1 MTRRLFLLTAFLAL
15 LLGGCREKPAARR
28 HITIGAVRA
37 AYYLPE
43 FVVYRNGYLASRGYE
58 VELKIYERNTDMI
71 NDYLAG
77 RLDVV
82 AQGALTLF
90 PMELRYGNRFLF
102 IYGQNSSSYSF
113 LVPQNSK
120 ISSLQQLQGKTVVI
134 WTSTTA
140 DTAVKLILAKAGGIQ
155 PKTIDRV
162 DISTLNQVLS
172 NNKADAVFST
182 DVFIAQALREKW
194 GRYLEPAPLTRYVLD
209 PFFNGGG
216 FITPELASR
225 EPKVAKDLQMAFE
238 QAIEFIGT
246 HDQDARSMLPEFV
259 KTVTLEDATKAP
271 LDQFVPIAK
280 IDGAN
285 AQKLAD
291 LLQAQGFLN
300 SHLSVDQ
307 LFYRAA
313 TN

>member
-1 MTRRLFLLTAFLAL
+1 MKRGLLLLTIFVAL
-15 LLGGCREKPAARR
+15 GFGGCREKPAAKH

-43 FVVYRNGYLASRGYE
+43 FVVYKNGYLAARGYD

-71 NDYLAG
+71 NDYLSG

-102 IYGQNSSSYSF
+102 VYGQNSSSYSF

-120 ISSLQQLQGKTVVI
+120 ISSLQQLQGKTIAI

-140 DTAVKLILAKAGGIQ
+140 DTAVKLVMLKAGGIQ

-162 DISTLNQVLS
+162 DISTLNLVLA
-172 NNKADAVFST
+172 NKKADAVFTT
-182 DVFIAQALREKW
+182 DVFISQALREKW
-194 GRYLEPAPLTRYVLD
+194 GKYLEPAPLTHYVLN

-216 FITPELASR
+216 FITPELARR
-225 EPKVAKDLQMAFE
+225 EPKIAKDIQGAFDE
-238 QAIEFIGT
+238 AITFIDA
-246 HDQDARSMLPEFV
+246 HNQDARSMLPDFV
-259 KTVTLEDATKAP
+259 KTVTLQDAAAAP
-271 LDQFVPIAK
+271 LDEFVPIDK
-280 IDGAN
+280 VDGAS

-300 SHLSVDQ
+300 SHLAVDP

-313 TN
+313 AK